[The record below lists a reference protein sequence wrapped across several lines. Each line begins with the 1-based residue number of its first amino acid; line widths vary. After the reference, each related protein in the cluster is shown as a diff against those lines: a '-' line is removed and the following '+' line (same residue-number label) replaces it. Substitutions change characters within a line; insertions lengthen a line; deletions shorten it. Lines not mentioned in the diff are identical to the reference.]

1 MYILNRM
8 QDQERTTMTD
18 ILREAFSSDDRSI
31 YQLARDADVPYP
43 VLYRFIKGDRNGRK
57 RSLDLITVDKLA
69 DALGFELRPKKR

>member
-8 QDQERTTMTD
+8 QGQERKTMTE
-18 ILREAFSSDDRSI
+18 ILREAFAADGRSI

-43 VLYRFIKGDRNGRK
+43 VLYRFIKGDRDGRK